1 MNNSKQL
8 PADTRKV
15 FMTKGS
21 CSQALCFLL
30 NREFDHHMPEHEK
43 AMDPF
48 AGGLLL
54 LGHQCGMLWGSAMAA
69 GMQAARLYPD
79 PGHAA
84 AVAVTSSMELVKS
97 YHCRTGSVNCRDV
110 CGHDFT
116 KKVDLFKFMLKF
128 ILHIN
133 RSCLDLADTWTPE
146 AYQALSESLHRVP
159 EFTLQPVC
167 CASITAKKMGASDEE
182 ALMVAGFAGGIGL
195 SGNACGALG
204 AAVWVRSM
212 AYRKDYPG
220 KTSYNNPYAKK
231 TLKKFLEATGSKI
244 LCRDLCGH
252 EFKSIDE
259 HTRFINDG
267 GCGRVM
273 EILSES

>member
-1 MNNSKQL
+1 MDNSKKF

-30 NREFDHHMPEHEK
+30 NRESDHHMPEQEK

-69 GMQAARLYPD
+69 GIQAARIYTDPD
-79 PGHAA
+79 HATA
-84 AVAVTSSMELVKS
+84 AAVTSSAELVKS
-97 YHCRTGSVNCRDV
+97 YRCRTGSVNCRDV

-116 KKVDLFKFMLKF
+116 KKADLFRFMLKF

-133 RSCLDLADTWTPE
+133 RSCLDLADKWTPE
-146 AYQALSESLHRVP
+146 ANQALSESLRRVP
-159 EFTLQPVC
+159 EFSLKPVS
-167 CASITAKKMGASDEE
+167 CASIMAKKMGASGED
-182 ALMVAGFAGGIGL
+182 ALLVAGFAGGIGL

-212 AYRKDYPG
+212 AYRRDYPG
-220 KTSYNNPYAKK
+220 KTSYNNPYAKNV
-231 TLKKFLEATGSKI
+231 LKKFLDASGSKI
-244 LCRDLCGH
+244 LCRDLCGR
-252 EFKSIDE
+252 EFKSLDE

-267 GCGRVM
+267 GCRRMM
-273 EILSES
+273 EILSGS